1 MSNVLKGYWV
11 SVEDDTRMVDSNNLV
26 EQRVREEEE
35 RRARLNLIFG
45 DQNNIDN
52 GDENSEFSAGLQAK
66 NLDALLSDDSTTGVI
81 LGDNGSD
88 YTDGQFAEGQY
99 GESQYEDSLYGEG
112 QAGVSGYENEGLDNA
127 GYSSQ
132 QPAGNDQSGE
142 LEQVRAEIES
152 LRQEAASIIDNA
164 NNEAMEIKQ
173 RANEEGWQE
182 GYAAGN
188 QSAMEELEAMRSDL
202 ERQGREMA
210 EEYERQLS
218 EIEPMLVDKIT
229 DIYQHIFKVDFESYR
244 GIIFGLLADAI
255 NSSESSSGIIV
266 HISKTDYQMV
276 MENKDDILV
285 ETGMTEDRIE
295 FIQDATLNEGGAM
308 IETSNGI
315 FDCSLET
322 ELSEL
327 KRKLMLLAYQ

>member
-1 MSNVLKGYWV
+1 MSNLLKGYWV

-66 NLDALLSDDSTTGVI
+66 NLDALLSDDSATGVI
-81 LGDNGSD
+81 LGGNSPG
-88 YTDGQFAEGQY
+88 YADGQYEEGQY
-99 GESQYEDSLYGEG
+99 DEG
-112 QAGVSGYENEGLDNA
+112 QSEMSGYENDGFVAAD
-127 GYSSQ
+127 YSSM
-132 QPAGNDQSGE
+132 QPPTNNQSDE
-142 LEQVRAEIES
+142 LVEVRAEIES

>member
-52 GDENSEFSAGLQAK
+52 GGENSEFSAGLQAK

-81 LGDNGSD
+81 LGDNGAEYAD
-88 YTDGQFAEGQY
+88 TQYGDGQYAENQYDEGQP
-99 GESQYEDSLYGEG
+99 EM
-112 QAGVSGYENEGLDNA
+112 SGYENDGFVAAD
-127 GYSSQ
+127 YSSM
-132 QPAGNDQSGE
+132 QPAGNNQSDE
-142 LEQVRAEIES
+142 LEQVKSEIES

-164 NNEAMEIKQ
+164 NNEALEIKQ

>member
-1 MSNVLKGYWV
+1 MSNLLKGYWV

-81 LGDNGSD
+81 LGDDSSGYAD
-88 YTDGQFAEGQY
+88 GQY
-99 GESQYEDSLYGEG
+99 GEGQYDEG
-112 QAGVSGYENEGLDNA
+112 QSEMSGYENDGFVAAD
-127 GYSSQ
+127 YSSM
-132 QPAGNDQSGE
+132 QPTTNNQSDE
-142 LEQVRAEIES
+142 LVEVRAEIES